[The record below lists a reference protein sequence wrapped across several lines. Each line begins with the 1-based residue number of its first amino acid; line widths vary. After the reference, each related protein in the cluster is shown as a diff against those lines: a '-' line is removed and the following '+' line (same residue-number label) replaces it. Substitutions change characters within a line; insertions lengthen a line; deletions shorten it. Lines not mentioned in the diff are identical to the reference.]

1 MNAVIYAMG
10 EAWRS
15 MWRRRGA
22 SLMAVLTA
30 STSLFVLGLLLLA
43 ATSASRLLERWSAAA
58 EFSVFLADGV
68 TPSERA
74 AIERALGASGLIA
87 GQSFVAADEALRR
100 FARQF
105 PDLAAAAAS
114 LPTSPLPASYEV
126 QLRPELARDP
136 AVDRLA
142 GQLRQQAGV
151 SDVRY
156 DRRWIERLLGFVA
169 AARAAGLGLAA
180 VLTLAACLTI
190 TGVVRLALHARRAE
204 IEIMQ
209 LVGAPLAYIRGPFVL
224 EGTLLG
230 LMGAVVALSVLV
242 GAYLIGRDSLVSG
255 AAGLV
260 AVGDVRFLPGS
271 VALGLLAG
279 GAVIGCMG
287 GLLAARTAR

>member
-1 MNAVIYAMG
+1 MNAVSYAIS
-10 EAWRS
+10 EACRS

-22 SLMAVLTA
+22 SLMAVLTSSA
-30 STSLFVLGLLLLA
+30 SLFVLGLLLLA
-43 ATSASRLLERWSAAA
+43 GASASHLLERWSAAA
-58 EFSVFLADGV
+58 EFSVFLSDGAS
-68 TPSERA
+68 PSERA
-74 AIERALGASGLIA
+74 AIERTLASSGLVA
-87 GQSFVAADEALRR
+87 SQTFVPADEALRR

-114 LPTSPLPASYEV
+114 LTTNPLPASYDV
-126 QLRPELARDP
+126 QLRPALARDP
-136 AVDRLA
+136 GVDRLA
-142 GQLRQQAGV
+142 AQLRQQAGV
-151 SDVRY
+151 SEVRY
-156 DRRWIERLLGFVA
+156 DRRWIERLLAVVGTV
-169 AARAAGLGLAA
+169 RAAGLALAA

-230 LMGAVVALSVLV
+230 LTGATVALAGLAVVFVFGREPLV
-242 GAYLIGRDSLVSG
+242 AS

-260 AVGDVRFLPGS
+260 AVGDVRFLPIGLR
-271 VALGLLAG
+271 VGLLGG
-279 GAVIGCMG
+279 GAAIGCLG

>member
-1 MNAVIYAMG
+1 MNAVAYAIS

-15 MWRRRGA
+15 MWRRRGE
-22 SLMAVLTA
+22 SLMAVLTSSA
-30 STSLFVLGLLLLA
+30 SLFVLGLLLLA
-43 ATSASRLLERWSAAA
+43 GGSAGRLLERWSSAA
-58 EFSVFLADGV
+58 EFSVFLADAASA
-68 TPSERA
+68 SERA
-74 AIERALGASGLIA
+74 AVERTLGSSGLVA
-87 GQSFVAADEALRR
+87 GQTFVSADEALRR
-100 FARQF
+100 FSRQF
-105 PDLAAAAAS
+105 PDLATAAAS
-114 LPTSPLPASYEV
+114 LSANPLPASYEV

-136 AVDRLA
+136 EVDRLA
-142 GQLRQQAGV
+142 AQLRQQAGV

-156 DRRWIERLLGFVA
+156 DRRWIERLLTVVGT
-169 AARAAGLGLAA
+169 ARAAGMALVA

-230 LMGAVVALSVLV
+230 LTGATVALAGLTVVYLLGREPLV
-242 GAYLIGRDSLVSG
+242 AA

-260 AVGDVRFLPGS
+260 AVGDVRFLPI
-271 VALGLLAG
+271 GLAIGLVGG
-279 GAVIGCMG
+279 GAAIGCLG

>member
-1 MNAVIYAMG
+1 MNAVAYAIG

-30 STSLFVLGLLLLA
+30 SASLFVLGLLLLA
-43 ATSASRLLERWSAAA
+43 GASASHLLERWSAAA
-58 EFSVFLADGV
+58 EFSVFLADSA
-68 TPSERA
+68 TPGERA
-74 AIERALGASGLIA
+74 AIERTLGSSGLVA
-87 GQSFVAADEALRR
+87 GQAFVPADEALRR
-100 FARQF
+100 FSRQF

-114 LPTSPLPASYEV
+114 LPTSPLPPSYEV

-142 GQLRQQAGV
+142 AHLRQQAGV

-156 DRRWIERLLGFVA
+156 DRRWIERLLAFVG
-169 AARAAGLGLAA
+169 AARAAGLVLVA

-209 LVGAPLAYIRGPFVL
+209 LVGAPLGYIRGPFVL

-230 LMGAVVALSVLV
+230 LTGAVVALGLLV
-242 GAYLIGRDSLVSG
+242 AVYLFGRAPLVAG

-260 AVGDVRFLPGS
+260 AVADVRFLPIGLML
-271 VALGLLAG
+271 ALVGGG
-279 GAVIGCMG
+279 GAIGCLG